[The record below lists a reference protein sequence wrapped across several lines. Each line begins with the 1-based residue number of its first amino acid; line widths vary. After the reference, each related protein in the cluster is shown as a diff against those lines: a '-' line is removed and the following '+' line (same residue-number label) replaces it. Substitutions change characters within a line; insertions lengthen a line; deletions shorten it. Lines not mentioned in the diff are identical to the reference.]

1 MSTGQTELTRL
12 LSAAIASANPDP
24 LSNPLG
30 VYWGQPARYVSGKR
44 QSGLN
49 QTWSVFRNAGS
60 SVELSGS
67 LKGYGLL
74 MRQQNDGFG
83 PDI

>member
-30 VYWGQPARYVSGKR
+30 VYWGHPASYASGKR